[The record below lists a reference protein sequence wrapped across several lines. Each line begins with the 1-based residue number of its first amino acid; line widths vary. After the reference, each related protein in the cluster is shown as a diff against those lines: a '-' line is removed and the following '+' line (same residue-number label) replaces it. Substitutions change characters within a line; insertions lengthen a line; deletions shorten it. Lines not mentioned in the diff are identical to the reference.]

1 MDKGDMVY
9 ICTHSGILYSHKKN
23 KILPFATIWIDL
35 EGIMLSEIKSEEDK
49 YKNFSF
55 TCEILNFKKI
65 IFFNSWI
72 QGTDWL
78 VARGGDRIIFF
89 FLV

>member
-1 MDKGDMVY
+1 MDKGDVEY

-35 EGIMLSEIKSEEDK
+35 EDIMLSEIKLEQDK

-55 TCEILNFKKI
+55 TCEILNFKK
-65 IFFNSWI
+65 NN
-72 QGTDWL
+72 
-78 VARGGDRIIFF
+78 F
-89 FLV
+89 FLTHGYREQIG